1 MKLACIHAGGR
12 DRIALGLADGSL
24 VDAGD
29 ALAALGLPSLDTGTY
44 PDVEQLIAAGD
55 SVLSDLAKAVEFAEG
70 RPAKLRRFRADEV
83 AWHPPLRRPSKIV
96 CIALNN
102 RSVDAMKIKG
112 PTDHPAFFLKPSTS
126 LTGHN
131 TPIRLRKSYGL
142 THSEPELA
150 VVIGKRLTDVAPEAV
165 YDGIFGYTI
174 VNDVTSIRMRDEDS
188 FSFRYFRQ
196 NTETGEISQGEAHTS
211 YAGRY
216 KGSDTFGPCGPYAV
230 TRDEIPDPHA
240 LEISCHLGDQLVA
253 RDRTKN
259 YVWSVP
265 LAISHI
271 SRNATLLP
279 GDLVCMGTAAG
290 GKDDEKDAAV
300 PSTFKADLQGFA
312 GVVSISITSIG
323 TLSNTVEAI

>member
-1 MKLACIHAGGR
+1 MKLASFHADGR
-12 DRIALGLADGSL
+12 DRIGFALNDGSL
-24 VDAGD
+24 VDASEAMGRLGFPLVRNGSNLDIEPAILGGD
-29 ALAALGLPSLDTGTY
+29 PMLKRLR
-44 PDVEQLIAAGD
+44 
-55 SVLSDLAKAVEFAEG
+55 KAIDFAQAE
-70 RPAKLRRFRADEV
+70 PEKVRRFDADEV
-83 AWHPPLRRPSKIV
+83 TWHPPLRRPSKIV

-126 LTGHN
+126 LTGHR
-131 TPIRLRKSYGL
+131 TPIRLRRSYGL

-150 VVIGKRLTDVAPEAV
+150 VVIGRRLTDAAPEAV
-165 YDGIFGYTI
+165 YDAIFGYTI

-216 KGSDTFGPCGPYAV
+216 KGSDSFGPCGPFVV

-240 LEISCHLGDQLVA
+240 LEISCHLDDQLVA
-253 RDRTKN
+253 RDRTRN

-265 LAISHI
+265 AALSHI
-271 SRNATLLP
+271 SRNVTLLP
-279 GDLVCMGTAAG
+279 GDIVCMGTAASG
-290 GKDDEKDAAV
+290 SDDKDAEV

-312 GVVSISITSIG
+312 GIVSISITNIG